1 MTSKEILTFDNIE
14 IKNHKSHYFK
24 HPIDTKRVDKNI
36 NKTLIGRKALLV
48 TKDDWQKGFI
58 GYKDDWIYW
67 LQKFKPLY
75 IMLPKMSG

>member
-48 TKDDWQKGFI
+48 TKMIGFT
-58 GYKDDWIYW
+58 GYKN
-67 LQKFKPLY
+67 LSHY
-75 IMLPKMSG
+75 I

>member
-48 TKDDWQKGFI
+48 TKDDW
-58 GYKDDWIYW
+58 
-67 LQKFKPLY
+67 
-75 IMLPKMSG
+75 